1 MFERYTEKARRVIFF
16 ARYEASVYGSP
27 YIETEHLLLGL
38 AREDQPLLRLF
49 LGDRDIRSEIEQHIA
64 RRERVPTHIEIPLT
78 AECKKALN
86 LASEEAQRLA
96 HRHVD
101 TQHVLL
107 GMMRVDGSLAAQL
120 LQAAGLRAEAIREKV
135 SRDFRGTVTTAGRLH
150 AGGMPTLENFVAG
163 LKSSSSQ
170 EVTEFFAPR
179 SRFIDAEGGHWT
191 REEVF
196 KKGEELFAHYA
207 KKNSDAVIEPAL
219 IDTDN
224 LFVASVVWKNAM
236 FASERR
242 AWVHRMSVVMIREN
256 EEWRILL
263 MQVTPAFGE
272 QNGSPLSVKRDPPG

>member
-1 MFERYTEKARRVIFF
+1 MFERYTEKAWRVIFF

-38 AREDQPLLRLF
+38 AREDQPLLRMF

-96 HRHVD
+96 HRHID

-107 GMMRVDGSLAAQL
+107 GMMGVGGSLAARL
-120 LQAAGLRAEAIREKV
+120 LQAAVLTAEAIREKV
-135 SRDFRGTVTTAGRLH
+135 ARDFRGTVTTAGRSH

-163 LKSSSSQ
+163 LKGFSSR
-170 EVTEFFAPR
+170 ELIEFFAAR
-179 SRFIDAEGGHWT
+179 ARFIDAEGGDWT
-191 REEVF
+191 REEIF
-196 KKGEELFAHYA
+196 KNCEELFAHYA
-207 KKNSDAVIEPAL
+207 KKNSAAVIEHAL
-219 IDTDN
+219 IDADN
-224 LFVASVVWKNAM
+224 FFVASVVWKNAM

-242 AWVHRMSVVMIREN
+242 AWGHRMSVVMIREN

-263 MQVTPAFGE
+263 MQVTPGFGE
-272 QNGSPLSVKRDPPG
+272 QNSSPLPVRRDPPG